1 MEAALKGFL
10 DAIVSNPNGKLSPA
24 WYPAFESIL
33 DQYLGKLPESFTY
46 NGKKYT
52 PKSYAQEMGLNAD
65 DYVSLTSFTHH
76 PFYSKF
82 ALEIEDN
89 WRWAESYNLPIDEF
103 MRTMEYAIDKGYTI
117 AWALT

>member
-1 MEAALKGFL
+1 
-10 DAIVSNPNGKLSPA
+10 
-24 WYPAFESIL
+24 
-33 DQYLGKLPESFTY
+33 
-46 NGKKYT
+46 
-52 PKSYAQEMGLNAD
+52 MGLNAD

-103 MRTMEYAIDKGYTI
+103 MRTMEYAINKGYTI
-117 AWALT
+117 AWGSDDTPG